1 MWRIVQSQR
10 TEKLFDAFFQRLMR
24 PCEEAADP
32 MTPEVVVVQDMGM
45 ARWLTHRLAERQGIA
60 ANIQFLVPAAL
71 ADLAYSAWLEEAPSV
86 WDFRGAAPNNRAV
99 ISEKLAPN
107 GQNTCGRPGGLPS
120 AIEGQDEPVK
130 GTAADG
136 PVGISKRPAP
146 AGAAIAAEEDP
157 WGRLGL
163 TWRLFRLL
171 STHSQDPQ
179 LQKLHRYIGNDPTG
193 EKRYQLAAQIAAAFD
208 RYMVYRQD
216 VLLSWEDGKHADGQ
230 SVEEPVSSLSGK
242 LSWETGKD
250 SDWQAHL
257 WRLLAKENPASH
269 KARKHA
275 LFMKAISNRC
285 GPRVPQKLPSRVH
298 LFGITMMAP
307 VHLEVFNALAFHIE
321 VILYF
326 LNPSREYWGDVFMA
340 AWQGAG
346 SEPQPIWHDGEL
358 FPSKERINPLVASWA
373 LSGCFLLNRMLDVVA
388 CHQDCFEDF
397 EPRTLLEW
405 VQYDILTLSDRRTE
419 EPEKRSL
426 CLNTASIQVHAC
438 HSPMREIQVL
448 HDQLAYF
455 LETLP
460 DLTPEHVVVMAPDI
474 GLYAPYVE
482 AVFGTRDDPR
492 LPWNLSDRK
501 SVEEDP
507 VLQSILDLLRLPQW
521 RCTAS
526 EIFSLLEVPAIAAR
540 FGFTDEGLERVR
552 TWVREA
558 GIRWGLDETMRAEM
572 QLPGNAEHTWGRG
585 LERLF
590 AGYALPPQE
599 IFCEQ
604 VLSYPDVEVS
614 DAPWLGALS
623 TLLEAVAKWRRR
635 LQEPKTLEEWRLH
648 GNILVD
654 DFFHPDAEESLGC
667 FRRALDT
674 LATAARNAECSQP
687 ISVHVVRDQLEEIL
701 ARSPNVRR
709 FLSGGIT
716 FCNLVPMRAIPFR
729 VVCLL
734 GMNDADFPRAEH
746 LPPFDLTAQSP
757 RPEDRRRRLEDRY
770 LFLEAL
776 LSARDVF
783 YVSYIGRDIRD
794 NSLKVPSVVVSELL
808 DYIEQ
813 SYNVENGSIMDAI
826 VLEHPLQPF
835 SRRLFDGSHAQLF
848 SYDALWL
855 RAVQVAEQP
864 KVPPFVDQALK
875 LEAPKM
881 AEVALD
887 DLIRFFEDPCAW
899 FLEKRLGMI
908 LSKKEDALEDEEPFG
923 LNDLERYRLADEILA
938 GLLQKEDPQQIQRR
952 VRGRGWLPHGV
963 AGDLLFEETLQSTQ
977 AMAEKVADERGMSR
991 RVVEVDIPVGAVRLR
1006 GWLRDVTERGRL
1018 VYRPAQIKAKDRL
1031 RLWIRHLALCA
1042 VRPSC
1047 VDLKSVHIG
1056 RGKEKEDV
1064 FRLTSVDAP
1073 EKHLADLVQLWREG
1087 HQRPLPFFPESS
1099 WIYALKS
1106 CKTARRSPPA
1116 EICGKTWKDDFSRKG
1131 EAFRPSVRTAFR
1143 GLDPL
1148 NDTFVHLADRVF
1160 GPILKMLPDS

>member
-10 TEKLFDAFFQRLMR
+10 TEKLFDTFFQHLEH
-24 PCEEAADP
+24 PCDEAVDP

-45 ARWLTHRLAERQGIA
+45 ARWLTHRLAERQGIT

-71 ADLAYSAWLEEAPSV
+71 ADLAYSAWLEEGPSV
-86 WDFRGAAPNNRAV
+86 QDSKGAASDDPAV
-99 ISEKLAPN
+99 VSERQASDGRN
-107 GQNTCGRPGGLPS
+107 ICGRPGGRPS
-120 AIEGQDEPVK
+120 AMEGQDEPLK
-130 GTAADG
+130 GTAADA
-136 PVGISKRPAP
+136 PAGISKGPAP
-146 AGAAIAAEEDP
+146 IGAAIAAEEDP

-163 TWRLFRLL
+163 SWRLFRLL
-171 STHSQDPQ
+171 GTHSHDPQ

-216 VLLSWEDGKHADGQ
+216 VLLSWEDGKHPGGQ
-230 SVEEPVSSLSGK
+230 SDEEPVSSSEK

-250 SDWQAHL
+250 SHWQAHL
-257 WRLLAKENPASH
+257 WQLLVRENPASH
-269 KARKHA
+269 KAREHT
-275 LFMKAISNRC
+275 LFMKAVSNRC
-285 GPRVPQKLPSRVH
+285 GPRMPKKLPSRVH
-298 LFGITMMAP
+298 LFGVTMMAP
-307 VHLEVFNALAFHIE
+307 VHLEVFDALAFHID
-321 VILYF
+321 VTLYF
-326 LNPSREYWGDVFMA
+326 LNPSREYWGDLFMA

-346 SEPQPIWHDGEL
+346 SEPQPLWHDGEF
-358 FPSKERINPLVASWA
+358 FPSKERINPLMASWS
-373 LSGCFLLNRMLDVVA
+373 LSGCFLLNRIQDMRG

-397 EPRTLLEW
+397 EPRTLLEC
-405 VQYDILTLSDRRTE
+405 VQHDILTLSDRRTE
-419 EPEKRSL
+419 EPEKRAL
-426 CLNTASIQVHAC
+426 CSNTGSIQVHAC

-448 HDQLAYF
+448 HDQLAHF

-460 DLTPEHVVVMAPDI
+460 DLTPENVVVMAPDI

-482 AVFGTRDDPR
+482 AVFGTRDHPR
-492 LPWNLSDRK
+492 LPWNLSDRR

-558 GIRWGLDETMRAEM
+558 GIRWGLDENMRNEV
-572 QLPGNAEHTWGRG
+572 QLPGNAEHTWRRG

-599 IFCEQ
+599 IFCAQ
-604 VLSYPDVEVS
+604 VLSCPDVEVS

-623 TLLEAVAKWRRR
+623 TLLEVVAKWRRR
-635 LQEPKTLEEWRLH
+635 LQEAKTPDEWRLH
-648 GNILVD
+648 GNELVN
-654 DFFHPDAEESLGC
+654 DFFHPDVEESLGR

-674 LATAARNAECSQP
+674 FATAAQNAECSEP
-687 ISVHVVRDQLEEIL
+687 ISVHVVREQLEEIL

-716 FCNLVPMRAIPFR
+716 FCNLAPMRAIPFR

-734 GMNDADFPRAEH
+734 GMNDADFPRTEH

-757 RPEDRRRRLEDRY
+757 RPGDRRRRLEDRY

-808 DYIEQ
+808 DYIKQ
-813 SYNVENGSIMDAI
+813 SYGVENKSIMDAI

-835 SRRLFDGSHAQLF
+835 SRRLFDGSHPRHF
-848 SYDALWL
+848 SYDTLWL

-864 KVPPFVDQALK
+864 SVPPFMDQAMNLQ
-875 LEAPKM
+875 APNVV
-881 AEVALD
+881 EVALD

-908 LSKKEDALEDEEPFG
+908 LSKKEDALKDEEPFG
-923 LNDLERYRLADEILA
+923 LDGLERYRLADEILA
-938 GLLQKEDPQQIQRR
+938 GLLKKEDPQQIQRR
-952 VRGRGWLPHGV
+952 MQGRGWLPHGV
-963 AGDLLFEETLQSTQ
+963 AGNLLFVETLQSVQ
-977 AMAEKVADERGMSR
+977 AMAKKVAVERGISP
-991 RVVEVDIPVGAVRLR
+991 RVVEVDIPVGTVRLR

-1018 VYRPAQIKAKDRL
+1018 VYRPAPIKAKDRL

-1042 VRPSC
+1042 TRPSG

-1056 RGKEKEDV
+1056 KGQNDKDDV
-1064 FRLTSVDAP
+1064 FRLTSVDAL
-1073 EKHLADLVQLWREG
+1073 EKHLADLVQLWWEG

-1099 WIYALKS
+1099 WVYAKEIGKGS
-1106 CKTARRSPPA
+1106 TPRSPA
-1116 EICGKTWKDDFSRKG
+1116 QICGKTWKDEFFRTG
-1131 EAFRPSVRTAFR
+1131 EAFLPSVRIAFR

-1148 NDTFVHLADRVF
+1148 NDTFVQMAHRVF
-1160 GPILKMLPDS
+1160 GPVLEMNPGP